1 MKGDPLRLG
10 QILLNLVGNAIKFT
24 SEGEVAVEIYAESRE
39 ENSAEVKFVVRDTG
53 IGMTPEQCAKL
64 FQSFSQADTSTTRK
78 YGGTGLGLAI
88 SKQLVNLMD
97 GKIHVE
103 SEKGVGSSFIFTA
116 QLELSEACEEDKVE
130 RSSLGGLKVLV
141 VDDMVSARQM
151 LETTLQSFEYRVDC
165 VSSGAEALEVLGN
178 APMDDPYKLVL
189 MDWKMPEMDG
199 VEASRRIKS
208 HQSLA
213 DIPTIIMVTA
223 YDRQE
228 VMSEAADLGL
238 EGFLVKPMT
247 PSTLLDTIL
256 GIFGRSV
263 GMKNKADGQ
272 DAWQIR
278 TLDEIAGAEVLLVE
292 DNKINQQVAEELLDQ
307 AGLNVTIANNGRE
320 AVHLISKH
328 SYAVILMDLQ
338 MPQMD
343 GFEATQVIRES
354 LGMKDIP
361 IIAMTANAMAE
372 DREKC
377 LDVGMNDHVP
387 KPIDPDQ
394 LFAALTKWV
403 SKQSVPVKKTS
414 QRKPIKGSL
423 DEIELPEI
431 VGVDQTL
438 GLRSVSGNKK
448 LYRKLLNDFS
458 QSHSDD
464 ITLVRNAIDAE
475 RLDEAERIVH
485 TLKGLAG
492 SLGAQKLYREA
503 KELEGALKSQQ
514 VEAYQALLN
523 SMGNVAEPIFE
534 QLSKLVSDAEVSIS
548 EGVEKSINLDEVEA
562 LFVQLQKDFA
572 EMDTVAS
579 ERAEE
584 LRQHLSGSEFS
595 CLANQILKQ
604 VESFEF
610 DDAAKILEQLMQK
623 MGMTT

>member
-1 MKGDPLRLG
+1 MTIESIPFKLDEVLGNLSNQAAIKAQEKGLELLFDVAPAVPRFMKGDPLRLG

-228 VMSEAADLGL
+228 VMS
-238 EGFLVKPMT
+238 
-247 PSTLLDTIL
+247 
-256 GIFGRSV
+256 
-263 GMKNKADGQ
+263 
-272 DAWQIR
+272 
-278 TLDEIAGAEVLLVE
+278 
-292 DNKINQQVAEELLDQ
+292 
-307 AGLNVTIANNGRE
+307 
-320 AVHLISKH
+320 
-328 SYAVILMDLQ
+328 
-338 MPQMD
+338 
-343 GFEATQVIRES
+343 
-354 LGMKDIP
+354 
-361 IIAMTANAMAE
+361 
-372 DREKC
+372 
-377 LDVGMNDHVP
+377 
-387 KPIDPDQ
+387 
-394 LFAALTKWV
+394 
-403 SKQSVPVKKTS
+403 
-414 QRKPIKGSL
+414 
-423 DEIELPEI
+423 
-431 VGVDQTL
+431 
-438 GLRSVSGNKK
+438 
-448 LYRKLLNDFS
+448 
-458 QSHSDD
+458 
-464 ITLVRNAIDAE
+464 
-475 RLDEAERIVH
+475 
-485 TLKGLAG
+485 
-492 SLGAQKLYREA
+492 
-503 KELEGALKSQQ
+503 
-514 VEAYQALLN
+514 
-523 SMGNVAEPIFE
+523 
-534 QLSKLVSDAEVSIS
+534 
-548 EGVEKSINLDEVEA
+548 
-562 LFVQLQKDFA
+562 
-572 EMDTVAS
+572 
-579 ERAEE
+579 
-584 LRQHLSGSEFS
+584 
-595 CLANQILKQ
+595 
-604 VESFEF
+604 
-610 DDAAKILEQLMQK
+610 
-623 MGMTT
+623 

>member
-1 MKGDPLRLG
+1 
-10 QILLNLVGNAIKFT
+10 
-24 SEGEVAVEIYAESRE
+24 
-39 ENSAEVKFVVRDTG
+39 
-53 IGMTPEQCAKL
+53 
-64 FQSFSQADTSTTRK
+64 
-78 YGGTGLGLAI
+78 
-88 SKQLVNLMD
+88 
-97 GKIHVE
+97 
-103 SEKGVGSSFIFTA
+103 
-116 QLELSEACEEDKVE
+116 
-130 RSSLGGLKVLV
+130 
-141 VDDMVSARQM
+141 
-151 LETTLQSFEYRVDC
+151 
-165 VSSGAEALEVLGN
+165 
-178 APMDDPYKLVL
+178 
-189 MDWKMPEMDG
+189 
-199 VEASRRIKS
+199 
-208 HQSLA
+208 
-213 DIPTIIMVTA
+213 
-223 YDRQE
+223 
-228 VMSEAADLGL
+228 
-238 EGFLVKPMT
+238 
-247 PSTLLDTIL
+247 
-256 GIFGRSV
+256 
-263 GMKNKADGQ
+263 
-272 DAWQIR
+272 
-278 TLDEIAGAEVLLVE
+278 VLLVE
-292 DNKINQQVAEELLDQ
+292 DNEINQQVAQELLSQ
-307 AGLNVTIANNGRE
+307 AGLNVTIASNGRE
-320 AVHLISKH
+320 AVHLVSKQ

-354 LGMKDIP
+354 LGMKEIP

-403 SKQSVPVKKTS
+403 PKQSVPAVKTS
-414 QRKPIKGSL
+414 KSTPVK
-423 DEIELPEI
+423 DTIEKLVLPEI
-431 VGVDQTL
+431 DGIDQAL

-448 LYRKLLNDFS
+448 LYLKLLNDFS
-458 QSHSDD
+458 QLHGDD

-503 KELEGALKSQQ
+503 KELEGALKNQQ

-584 LRQHLSGSEFS
+584 LRQHLSGSEFAG
-595 CLANQILKQ
+595 LANQILKQ

-610 DDAAKILEQLMQK
+610 DDAAKILEQLIQK
-623 MGMTT
+623 MRMTT